1 MKTLSNIKIFN
12 TTKVFSLLASV
23 VLAVVASIQLLRFV
37 LGWTVVV
44 NGFSLPFWVSAL
56 ASVIAA
62 VLSFMVWNEAT
73 K

>member
-23 VLAVVASIQLLRFV
+23 VLAVVALIQLLRFV